1 MGLLFTKED
10 PGYVKVAFGRS
21 NNPSRPYNSIRTTK
35 YSLITFLPKALILQF
50 TRAANIV
57 YLISAVLQSIPI
69 ISSLS
74 PITAI
79 GPLMFVL
86 FVGIIREGYEDYV
99 KY

>member
-1 MGLLFTKED
+1 MGLFFSKKGAEHLKIS
-10 PGYVKVAFGRS
+10 FGRQ
-21 NNPSRPYNSIRTTK
+21 NNPDRPFNAIRTTK
-35 YSLITFLPKALILQF
+35 YSLLTFFPKSLILQF

-57 YLISAVLQSIPI
+57 YLISAVLQSITI

-86 FVGIIREGYEDYV
+86 LVGLVREGY
-99 KY
+99 

>member
-1 MGLLFTKED
+1 MGLFFSKNGTEHLKIC
-10 PGYVKVAFGRS
+10 FGRQ
-21 NNPSRPYNSIRTTK
+21 NNPDRPFNRIRTTK
-35 YSLITFLPKALILQF
+35 YSLITFFPKSLILQF

-57 YLISAVLQSIPI
+57 YLISAVLQSISI

-86 FVGIIREGYEDYV
+86 LVGLVREGY
-99 KY
+99 

>member
-1 MGLLFTKED
+1 MGVLFAKA
-10 PGYVKVAFGRS
+10 GSGHLKVSFGRE
-21 NNPSRPYNSIRTTK
+21 NNPERPYNGVRTTK
-35 YSLITFLPKALILQF
+35 YSLITFFPKALILQF

-57 YLISAVLQSIPI
+57 YLISAVLQSINI

-86 FVGIIREGYEDYV
+86 LVGLVR
-99 KY
+99 